1 MQGNC
6 YNQKKI
12 VNGTFPIIPTPAPV
26 YNAFKVIL
34 TFNKGEKFLML
45 DSVPL
50 DVNLQGKQQGE
61 QEFVH
66 LVQAPGSILID
77 LVGHV
82 FDDIGNSFASNRALD
97 RPGVEHI

>member
-12 VNGTFPIIPTPAPV
+12 LNRTFPIIPTPALV
-26 YNAFKVIL
+26 YNAFNGIL

-50 DVNLQGKQQGE
+50 DVNLQSKQQGE
-61 QEFVH
+61 QEFVL

-82 FDDIGNSFASNRALD
+82 FDDIGNSFACNWALD
-97 RPGVEHI
+97 RPGVGNI